1 VPRLS
6 SFYGVIIT
14 MYFSDHPPPHFHARY
29 GEYQGQIEIATGA
42 VLSGFLPRRA
52 ASMVQEWAGLHRAE
66 LEANWQLAVAEQPL
80 DSIDPLP

>member
-1 VPRLS
+1 MPRLS

-29 GEYQGQIEIATGA
+29 GEYQAQIGIPTGI

-52 ASMVQEWAGLHRAE
+52 AVMVQEWTGLHRAE
-66 LEANWQLAVAEQPL
+66 LDANWQRAVAEQPL
-80 DSIDPLP
+80 DSIEPLP